1 MKLHFP
7 IDSVEIQIVDKL
19 SADTIDPIYTTQRLK
34 ISETDF
40 RIKIEH
46 VAQYCVQN
54 GSKIEVLPE
63 KDADQASVQLFLNSS
78 VLGAVL
84 HQKGIIPFHGSS
96 FEYQGKRILICG
108 HSGAGKSSITA
119 VFCQNGAHFIN
130 DDITPIS
137 FTNSFPI
144 IIPIRTEVKLW
155 DDTIQVLQI
164 ENKNNKK
171 IRPSIDKF
179 YVPLLPRCNEK
190 KQLDTIVILS
200 THNDEAYKVIRP
212 TGIDK
217 YKLIKKNI
225 YRKMYLRG
233 MPQTEKNYFQQ
244 LVKLAGSVD
253 IIQVLR
259 PKISDIYSTM
269 DFIRKQLLP

>member
-1 MKLHFP
+1 MRLHFP
-7 IDSVEIQIVDKL
+7 IDLVDIQIVNKFSDD
-19 SADTIDPIYTTQRLK
+19 AIDPNYTTQRLK

-40 RIKIEH
+40 IMQIEH
-46 VAQYCVQN
+46 VAQYRVQN
-54 GSKIEVLPE
+54 GSKIQVIPE
-63 KDADQASVQLFLNSS
+63 KDADQDSVQLFLNGS

-84 HQKGIIPFHGSS
+84 HQRGIIPFHGSS

-119 VFCQNGAHFIN
+119 VFCQSGASFIN

-137 FTNSFPI
+137 FIDSFPI

-155 DDTIQVLQI
+155 DDTLQALQI
-164 ENKNNKK
+164 ENENKKK

-179 YVPLLPRCNEK
+179 YVPFLPICDKK
-190 KQLDTIVILS
+190 KQLDTIVLLS

-217 YKLIKKNI
+217 YKLIKKNV

-233 MPQTEKNYFQQ
+233 MPQTEKHYFQQ
-244 LVKLAGSVD
+244 LLRLAGCVD
-253 IIQVLR
+253 IIQVFR
-259 PKISDIYSTM
+259 PKISDIYSTT

>member
-7 IDSVEIQIVDKL
+7 IDLVEIQIVDKL
-19 SADTIDPIYTTQRLK
+19 SDDTIDPIYTTQRLK

-40 RIKIEH
+40 RIKIEY
-46 VAQYCVQN
+46 VARYCVQN
-54 GSKIEVLPE
+54 GSKIQVLPE
-63 KDADQASVQLFLNSS
+63 KDADQASVQLFLNGS

-108 HSGAGKSSITA
+108 HSGVGKSSITA
-119 VFCQNGAHFIN
+119 AFCQNGAHFIN

-137 FTNSFPI
+137 FANSFPI

-155 DDTIQVLQI
+155 DDTLQALQI

-179 YVPLLPRCNEK
+179 YVPLLPICNEK
-190 KQLDTIVILS
+190 KQLDTIVVLS

-233 MPQTEKNYFQQ
+233 MPQTEKSYFQQ
-244 LVKLAGSVD
+244 LLRLAGCVD
-253 IIQVLR
+253 IIQVFR
-259 PKISDIYSTM
+259 PKISDIYSTT